1 MSFPKRGQ
9 IFKDSVDR
17 IKSTVA
23 RPSLATFYEVNFS
36 FGKYQTWL
44 SDAPGKRRTQGTD
57 FMQKMK
63 LMCTQAELPGT
74 SFVPSSAIGHRQGI
88 QEEFPNLRNFP
99 PLNLVFYADADHV
112 IIEVL
117 ESWMSYI
124 NPIFNSGIR
133 DSNAFTRFNYPE
145 DYKETIHVTK
155 FERDTFIRESRN
167 ASYQS
172 DITSYEFVNVWPIDL
187 TSMRV
192 AYGDSNVLRC
202 SVQFAYDRFFT
213 TFNYND
219 IQKQVVNTP
228 IGVVNSKEVVAAN
241 TPVNQDPAVEGGY
254 TMSKNT
260 SIMNTDQLV
269 RMDNRQYGNTV
280 PPGSFGITPKVK
292 QKRKTSRGSRY

>member
-9 IFKDSVDR
+9 IFQDRVDK

-23 RPSLATFYEVNFS
+23 RPSLDTFYEVNFS

-44 SDAPGKRRTQGTD
+44 RGDTPGKRRTQGTD
-57 FMQKMK
+57 FMQKMS

-74 SFVPSSAIGHRQGI
+74 SFIEESVTGHRQGI
-88 QEEFPNLRNFP
+88 TEAFPNLRNFP

-112 IIEVL
+112 ILEVL

-124 NPIFNSGIR
+124 NPIFESGIR
-133 DSNAFTRFNYPE
+133 DNNAFARFNYPE
-145 DYKETIHVTK
+145 DYKEVIHITK

-172 DITSYEFVNVWPIDL
+172 NMTSYEFVNVWPTNL

-213 TFNYND
+213 SYTKKGEHRQFAV
-219 IQKQVVNTP
+219 QTP
-228 IGVVNSKEVVAAN
+228 VGTVDSKEISATQAL
-241 TPVNQDPAVEGGY
+241 VN
-254 TMSKNT
+254 
-260 SIMNTDQLV
+260 
-269 RMDNRQYGNTV
+269 RDNRIYGNTAPAGGFNITSNQSNITSGLKGFKTEV
-280 PPGSFGITPKVK
+280 QYDAYGPGPN
-292 QKRKTSRGSRY
+292 